1 MGVLSKPQ
9 KQARSFFYNLFA
21 NKKTGLPAVGALVI
35 LIFLF
40 NYRNKKLKKN
50 LMKRSE
56 LSLANMR
63 EKRKKKQGHVD
74 MRFLKNFIQLIKIAM
89 PHFFSKLT
97 LEMVL
102 MMASLISRT
111 FLSIYIASV
120 NGSLVK
126 AIMDRNLRT
135 FGLKILT
142 MCIVGLPAS
151 FINSYIN
158 YLNKSIGYQ
167 VRENLTRYFHDIYVD
182 KIKYYQ
188 VINLDSRIENPDQRL
203 TNDIERFSISFA
215 NLYSNVSKPILDIFL
230 FGRSLGQKVG
240 YGTVSLTF
248 VWYLISAAFLK
259 LISPPMGLLTS
270 IQQNCE
276 GEFRAQHS
284 NIKTFS
290 QEIGFLNGARWEK
303 NLLKHKF
310 SLLYKNKQNILNKR
324 MFLGIFDSM
333 MVRYGATLVGYFIL
347 SKPTMNGTLKDG
359 AMADAGE
366 RSGQYIRN
374 GSLMINLAKSVGRIV
389 VSYKDLQNIA
399 GYTVLITE
407 IKTVLED
414 LLNNKYSRTQLSSKK
429 GTNLNYREKSS
440 NMNLDIKNRG
450 KLIISQNSVIEFN
463 KVPLVTPNGDV
474 LVESMS
480 FKLNKGE
487 NLIISGPNGCG
498 KSSLFRIMGG
508 LWPLLGG
515 QMQRP
520 ELKDL
525 FYLPQRPYLSEGTL
539 KEQVIYPNYA
549 DTGENDDDTIIEWLE
564 FVDLHDLVKDNPY
577 KALEEVQDWNE
588 VLSGGEKQRIAM
600 ARLLFH
606 RPKFAV
612 LDECSSTVS
621 EQMESKFYDECKRLG
636 VSLFTISHRQSLFK
650 FHDYYLKFDGNGGY
664 EYLPLNEKKEET
676 N

>member
-1 MGVLSKPQ
+1 MVLSKPQ

>member
-606 RPKFAV
+606 CPKFAV